1 MKMKFYFMLIAAVCI
16 LLGIYFATSNNIFI
30 FMYNSNNQIEENC
43 TKNSDCDWVITNCCR
58 ETSGGL
64 WDCVNMK
71 TYKEPE
77 CQQNVICPQVFSP
90 KPTADCICKEGS
102 CVNET

>member
-1 MKMKFYFMLIAAVCI
+1 MKIKFYFTLIATVCI
-16 LLGIYFATSNNIFI
+16 LLGIYFATSSNIFI
-30 FMYNSNNQIEENC
+30 FMYNSSNQVEENC

-58 ETSGGL
+58 ETAGGL

-71 TYKEPE
+71 TYKAPE